1 MKAHATCAH
10 NLAHVSKPKQK
21 TQATNQKA
29 TRDSYKGNQAFEN
42 GLRAVPS
49 IFCHPLPDMNS
60 AQGLSYQ
67 LKSKG

>member
-29 TRDSYKGNQAFEN
+29 TSDSYKGTKP
-42 GLRAVPS
+42 LRM
-49 IFCHPLPDMNS
+49 D
-60 AQGLSYQ
+60 
-67 LKSKG
+67 